1 MSLLSPNYK
10 PQEVTIDELVIA
22 SLAFGFTIGFGQLT
36 TWTAAKQTWTAY
48 KKQGS
53 RVLKNIYIW
62 MIWGEI
68 AVCLG
73 FAIICFLRIKGI
85 IPPSFAFFFMIL
97 TLWALQ
103 VHFLLQIIINRCGIV
118 NHNKEFTRRLKI
130 SVAVLITAINITV
143 YTIWIPARLQI
154 SETYIHV
161 NERWDRC
168 EKVIYMLTDGFLNIY
183 FIRVVQ
189 RELVQNGLTKY
200 RGLVHF
206 NMFIIGFSM
215 SMDLLII
222 TMMSLPNTFL
232 YMQFHP
238 LAYIVKLNIELSMAD
253 LIGRIA
259 KSRDHNSFHDI
270 DLNHNYS
277 NKLTSQRSQATSY
290 SGRLPARQQN
300 IGTGNWDGRSASTS
314 NDIACPDAVYTVNA
328 TANSRDNSIMESRL
342 PTSRDIYTTREFRVD
357 FEDNNNMASSSSHCS
372 VGDSNPGGVSSG
384 SEIDMSL
391 LQSDQRD
398 HAVTDDTSR

>member
-1 MSLLSPNYK
+1 MSLIPPGFK
-10 PQEVTIDELVIA
+10 PQEVTIDELIIA
-22 SLAFGFTIGFGQLT
+22 SLAFGFTLGFGHLT

-48 KKQGS
+48 KKTGS

-68 AVCLG
+68 FVCLC
-73 FAIICFLRIKGI
+73 FAIICFLRIRGI
-85 IPPSFAFFFMIL
+85 IPPRFALMSHKHQAI

-103 VHFLLQIIINRCGIV
+103 VHFLLQIIINRCRIV
-118 NHNKEFTRRLKI
+118 AHNKEFTRRLKI
-130 SVAVLITAINITV
+130 GVAVLITAINITV
-143 YTIWIPARLQI
+143 YNIWIPARLEI
-154 SETYIHV
+154 SKTYIHT
-161 NERWDRC
+161 NEWWDRC

-222 TMMSLPNTFL
+222 TMMSLRNTFL

-259 KSRDHNSFHDI
+259 KSRDHNSFQEI
-270 DLNHNYS
+270 NLNQNCN
-277 NKLTSQRSQATSY
+277 NKLTSQRSRGTSY
-290 SGRLPARQQN
+290 SGTVPFRRQN
-300 IGTGNWDGRSASTS
+300 IGTGNWDCRSGASDGITR
-314 NDIACPDAVYTVNA
+314 PDAVYTVNA
-328 TANSRDNSIMESRL
+328 TANNYNNIDSGLRNSK
-342 PTSRDIYTTREFRVD
+342 DIYTTREFRVD
-357 FEDNNNMASSSSHCS
+357 FEENTASRSRSS
-372 VGDSNPGGVSSG
+372 VGDSNPGGGSR
-384 SEIDMSL
+384 SEIEDMSL
-391 LQSDQRD
+391 LQTDQKD
-398 HAVTDDTSR
+398 HAATDDKTC